1 MKNKFFLIIICFLC
15 IQIPLQAQNRICIL
29 DSMETHKEEME
40 QLEEYIFDLSRHN
53 KHLKKYKQLSQFH
66 IFRLSQSENN
76 HIERQE
82 YLDYSFLK
90 RLKFNYT
97 TERRVWYSREKKL
110 FSAVTYLVS
119 PEGEVVGMF
128 DRGVFWPKWYWDSK
142 NINDIVRLFMDN
154 KIDFA
159 FFDAIDSDYI
169 NSWNPNR
176 YIFIK
181 EDTVFATG
189 DTFIFDE
196 KQDTLIYKDTLRLIP
211 LESYFF
217 DSNKIEG
224 NIKDQFVN
232 KETQLFELVNG
243 RPESCYKEFHS
254 EIFSVLD
261 EISLISDVRIGID
274 YPQKGGLGDISHIYV
289 YNDQQQKDYDYMK
302 YVRIK
307 NNTAMGYWQWLLLYN
322 LDNLLPTYW
331 HGSYR
336 RQEFVLTDE
345 TWKDIL
351 SEHVRA
357 IPDSIWKNMEEIE
370 FGTISESKRNM
381 MAETRIVPLQ
391 ISVDPDSNNADIIYC
406 SWNDWKGLIMNRYKL
421 SVNKNNSVSVRSHT
435 IDIIV
440 PYNCGV
446 RL

>member
-29 DSMETHKEEME
+29 DSMETHKEDIEK
-40 QLEEYIFDLSRHN
+40 LEEYIFDLSRHN

-142 NINDIVRLFMDN
+142 IINDIVRLFMDN

-169 NSWNPNR
+169 NRWNPDR

-211 LESYFF
+211 LETY
-217 DSNKIEG
+217 
-224 NIKDQFVN
+224 IK
-232 KETQLFELVNG
+232 
-243 RPESCYKEFHS
+243 S
-254 EIFSVLD
+254 E
-261 EISLISDVRIGID
+261 
-274 YPQKGGLGDISHIYV
+274 YGL
-289 YNDQQQKDYDYMK
+289 
-302 YVRIK
+302 
-307 NNTAMGYWQWLLLYN
+307 
-322 LDNLLPTYW
+322 
-331 HGSYR
+331 
-336 RQEFVLTDE
+336 
-345 TWKDIL
+345 
-351 SEHVRA
+351 
-357 IPDSIWKNMEEIE
+357 
-370 FGTISESKRNM
+370 
-381 MAETRIVPLQ
+381 
-391 ISVDPDSNNADIIYC
+391 
-406 SWNDWKGLIMNRYKL
+406 
-421 SVNKNNSVSVRSHT
+421 
-435 IDIIV
+435 
-440 PYNCGV
+440 
-446 RL
+446 